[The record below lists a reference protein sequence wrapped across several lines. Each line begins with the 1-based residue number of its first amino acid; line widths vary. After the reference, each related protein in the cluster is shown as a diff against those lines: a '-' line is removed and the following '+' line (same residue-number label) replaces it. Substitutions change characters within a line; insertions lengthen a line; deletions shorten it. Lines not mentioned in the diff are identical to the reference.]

1 MVLMWGLWVDLGP
14 AEIEKVR
21 WIHVIPVGDGGSRC
35 GGARVGLELG
45 DESPLE
51 PKKMQKERSNETL
64 QPREYQGR
72 FIWREMS
79 QGLCRGSQGMA
90 VD

>member
-1 MVLMWGLWVDLGP
+1 M
-14 AEIEKVR
+14 
-21 WIHVIPVGDGGSRC
+21 IPVGDGGSRC

-72 FIWREMS
+72 FI
-79 QGLCRGSQGMA
+79 
-90 VD
+90 